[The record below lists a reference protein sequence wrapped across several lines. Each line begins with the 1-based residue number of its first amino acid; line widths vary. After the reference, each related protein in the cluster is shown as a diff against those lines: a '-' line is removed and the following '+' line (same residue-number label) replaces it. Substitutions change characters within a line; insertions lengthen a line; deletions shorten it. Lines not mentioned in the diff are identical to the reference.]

1 MYISSWR
8 ASCDTLSFS
17 RACCHTFLFSIVYVL
32 FSKRRCWRAAR
43 AVALEE
49 DAAGGGG
56 GGGRGGGG
64 GLEGEEEEEEE
75 VAVCEEQMAVCEE
88 LLSVEPGSKWALL
101 TQLYLLS
108 LLQVP

>member
-1 MYISSWR
+1 MCY
-8 ASCDTLSFS
+8 FQ
-17 RACCHTFLFSIVYVL
+17 
-32 FSKRRCWRAAR
+32 KRRCWRAAR

-56 GGGRGGGG
+56 RGGRGGGGGGSG